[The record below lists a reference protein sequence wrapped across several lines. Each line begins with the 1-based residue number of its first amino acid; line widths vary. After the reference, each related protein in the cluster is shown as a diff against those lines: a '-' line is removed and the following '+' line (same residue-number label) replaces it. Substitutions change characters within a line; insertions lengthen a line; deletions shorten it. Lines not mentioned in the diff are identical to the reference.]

1 MPTSRGPLHPTG
13 PGRVQLARFDPSP
26 GLAGLVRHYW
36 VPRWDIPLNAGHE
49 QRVLAYP
56 ACNLIVEIGGGT
68 PQPRGQLFGPVSGLS
83 RRRLAGKGSA
93 FGVLFQPAAGALLSD
108 VAMSALVDAS
118 RPADAIGF
126 TVGPEI
132 AAALADD
139 REDHPGEDGGLPG
152 PRDAEPVHGS
162 EAPPSCV
169 GIFESWLASRLPA
182 GVDAEGLLVNRIAD
196 AVEHDGGLLRVRALA
211 LQFGLGERT
220 MQRLVHDR
228 IGLTPKWLIQRRRL
242 QEAAHRLAQ
251 GAGPDLARLAY
262 ALGYADQAHFS
273 RDFSAVTGMSPTQYL
288 RQLGTRPA
296 TR

>member
-1 MPTSRGPLHPTG
+1 MPTSLGPLYPTG
-13 PGRVQLARFDPSP
+13 PGRVELARFDPSP
-26 GLAGLVRHYW
+26 GLAGLIRHYW
-36 VPRWDIPLNAGHE
+36 VPRWDIPPEAGHE

-56 ACNLIVEIGGGT
+56 ACNLVVEVGGVAPD
-68 PQPRGQLFGPVSGLS
+68 PQGRLFGPVSGLS
-83 RRRLAGKGSA
+83 RRRLAGRGAA

-108 VAMSALVDAS
+108 VPMSELVDAS
-118 RPADAIGF
+118 LPAESINF
-126 TVGPEI
+126 TAGPEI
-132 AAALADD
+132 AAALD
-139 REDHPGEDGGLPG
+139 EDGEGLRGEVGAQSSPSS
-152 PRDAEPVHGS
+152 AEPDHGTG
-162 EAPPSCV
+162 APPSYL
-169 GIFESWLASRLPA
+169 GIFETWLAARLPA
-182 GVDAEGLLVNRIAD
+182 GIDAEGLLVNRIAE
-196 AVEHDGGLLRVRALA
+196 AVEHDGGLLQVRALA

-220 MQRLVHDR
+220 LQRLVHDR

-296 TR
+296 TS